1 LKNYLIPV
9 LTVSIAIALAS
20 GGMAL
25 AGPVLP
31 GYASSYGLP
40 LSAVGLFISLNSATA
55 MLLAVPL
62 GALADRH
69 ARKAVMLAGMS
80 LLAFGALL
88 LYLAWNVSVLYVAQI
103 LLGAGTASITTSGMS
118 QLLDVTDITHRSKAI
133 SLYMLFSQIP
143 AIAGSALGGQ
153 LAYRYGT
160 RAVFISYVAL
170 AALGGLV
177 SLVFMREVPARTNN
191 KSAQADSS
199 PTDSSGRAGQ
209 TATRSLL
216 VVYVVQFGY
225 MLCFQGLIGTVL
237 PLFVSSLGFDS
248 RISGLLLA
256 IISLAVAVCLF
267 PSGMIADFLGRRE
280 VLIPSAILGGL
291 GLVLLRMA
299 VTVPVLIVGV
309 TLMGISAGLGMP
321 IPATLLGDL
330 APAEARGKVMGLY
343 RSLGQLGLTLSAI
356 AFGIV
361 GQYLGLANTF
371 MVALV
376 IWIAITAAM
385 FLLPKG
391 KPNRAPVPVV
401 SE

>member
-1 LKNYLIPV
+1 
-9 LTVSIAIALAS
+9 
-20 GGMAL
+20 
-25 AGPVLP
+25 
-31 GYASSYGLP
+31 
-40 LSAVGLFISLNSATA
+40 
-55 MLLAVPL
+55 
-62 GALADRH
+62 
-69 ARKAVMLAGMS
+69 
-80 LLAFGALL
+80 
-88 LYLAWNVSVLYVAQI
+88 
-103 LLGAGTASITTSGMS
+103 MS

-160 RAVFISYVAL
+160 RAVFLSYVAL
-170 AALGGLV
+170 AALGGLM
-177 SLVFMREVPARTNN
+177 SLVFMREVTARTDN
-191 KSAQADSS
+191 KSAKADSS
-199 PTDSSGRAGQ
+199 PTNYTGRTRQ

-216 VVYVVQFGY
+216 VVYFVQFGY

-256 IISLAVAVCLF
+256 IISLAVAVSIF
-267 PSGMIADFLGRRE
+267 PSGILADLLGRRE
-280 VLIPSAILGGL
+280 VLIPAAILGCL

-330 APAEARGKVMGLY
+330 APPEARGKVMGLY

-361 GQYLGLANTF
+361 GQYLGLANSF
-371 MVALV
+371 LVALV

-391 KPNRAPVPVV
+391 KPVRVPVPMV